1 MKIHSLNLHWDFPI
15 CPSWV
20 TAGGFLCD
28 ILNTPAED
36 KPVDNIFEARK
47 IGNELGEQFAKAIEE
62 AKNRS
67 PEEKARL
74 KEKPISLET
83 HKRIRELEE
92 FL

>member
-1 MKIHSLNLHWDFPI
+1 LPLLL
-15 CPSWV
+15 
-20 TAGGFLCD
+20 AQEGFLYG

-36 KPVDNIFEARK
+36 NPVDNIFEARK